1 MGLIIKKPDDAII
14 VNKKDGTHV
23 AYYLF
28 DEYDVNVNIKMTKKW
43 KIKMYIF
50 QDLFLRL
57 CFYKGTFF
65 FQTI

>member
-28 DEYDVNVNIKMTKKW
+28 DEYDSLKQFTTAN
-43 KIKMYIF
+43 
-50 QDLFLRL
+50 
-57 CFYKGTFF
+57 
-65 FQTI
+65 